1 MYSISTVDGQ
11 WVWTSRWTG
20 VYNRS
25 LIKVTAS
32 MLIGLSNIGEQR
44 LPVFKIFAVFY
55 FRVLWWNKTCIILKD
70 LCTDRHFRLS
80 RLHNRLSANRFNFA
94 LLQLI
99 TLAYNCNRSVCPER
113 NAGLQ
118 VFRTQ
123 NICNG
128 MTGDVLKIVLILC
141 TWQKYETYLACKERL
156 VSATVDW
163 FIDWMMFIW

>member
-1 MYSISTVDGQ
+1 
-11 WVWTSRWTG
+11 
-20 VYNRS
+20 
-25 LIKVTAS
+25 

-55 FRVLWWNKTCIILKD
+55 FWVTQNLHHSYRS
-70 LCTDRHFRLS
+70 TDRHFKLS
-80 RLHNRLSANRFNFA
+80 RLHNSLSKNRFNFA

-118 VFRTQ
+118 LFWTQ

-128 MTGDVLKIVLILC
+128 LNGDVLKIVLTLC
-141 TWQKYETYLACKERL
+141 TWQNYETYLACKKRL
-156 VSATVDW
+156 VSATVKKLSPSCPQ
-163 FIDWMMFIW
+163 IDLTLPAGANYLCIQF